1 MASGCGAGKPSHFC
15 KILLNYAIL
24 VLSCVMSGPM
34 EGDKCS
40 EAVWIWLRSW
50 RTRKARLLAAG
61 SDIRQR

>member
-1 MASGCGAGKPSHFC
+1 MASGYGAGKPSHFC

-40 EAVWIWLRSW
+40 EAV
-50 RTRKARLLAAG
+50 
-61 SDIRQR
+61 